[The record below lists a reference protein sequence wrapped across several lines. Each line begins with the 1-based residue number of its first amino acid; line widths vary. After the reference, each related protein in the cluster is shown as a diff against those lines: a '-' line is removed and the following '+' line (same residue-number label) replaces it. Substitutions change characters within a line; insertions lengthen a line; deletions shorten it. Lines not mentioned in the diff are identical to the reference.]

1 MTSSRHE
8 RLRIWSFI
16 DETRWFRSYVTIGFT
31 YSTGTIGFATSTNV
45 CEVYFLGSFRAA
57 STPATPQTMIQTG
70 MTHHF
75 LRITLLT
82 SAKANSPFRT
92 IQCSPQ
98 KTAYTIPHCVMHA
111 PCHES
116 NRPLCRQRRVT
127 PCNYNSLRTAPP
139 SSLSTTSTSSR
150 KWKFSIHFIPLF
162 GLCL

>member
-8 RLRIWSFI
+8 GCGIWSLM
-16 DETRWFRSYVTIGFT
+16 DETRWFRFSVTIGFT
-31 YSTGTIGFATSTNV
+31 YSTGTMGFATSTSV

-57 STPATPQTMIQTG
+57 STPTAPQTMIQTG

-98 KTAYTIPHCVMHA
+98 KAAYTILHRVMHA
-111 PCHES
+111 PCHA
-116 NRPLCRQRRVT
+116 
-127 PCNYNSLRTAPP
+127 PCQ
-139 SSLSTTSTSSR
+139 
-150 KWKFSIHFIPLF
+150 K
-162 GLCL
+162 